1 MKNYFKKIWTFKYCL
16 TFVSFRKSMK
26 KWYSQLYDI
35 NQDLVSGYKIR
46 VNNHTELMETLK
58 EVNQIIQ
65 KAGRLR
71 GMLCYFI
78 LFRQTWFKSSFF
90 SFIMNFYPFVYAAGK
105 SKSKVITECRNAIKS
120 NNINLLVKIIK
131 TGDVS

>member
-1 MKNYFKKIWTFKYCL
+1 
-16 TFVSFRKSMK
+16 MK

-71 GMLCYFI
+71 GMYNILCLFI
-78 LFRQTWFKSSFF
+78 HHSCF
-90 SFIMNFYPFVYAAGK
+90 
-105 SKSKVITECRNAIKS
+105 SKVY
-120 NNINLLVKIIK
+120 VKVLKELGFFYVFLSHFK
-131 TGDVS
+131 TL

>member
-1 MKNYFKKIWTFKYCL
+1 
-16 TFVSFRKSMK
+16 MK

-71 GMLCYFI
+71 GMYNILCLFI
-78 LFRQTWFKSSFF
+78 HHSCFFRVHIKFPKKWGYFF
-90 SFIMNFYPFVYAAGK
+90 SVFLPHIY
-105 SKSKVITECRNAIKS
+105 I
-120 NNINLLVKIIK
+120 
-131 TGDVS
+131 

>member
-1 MKNYFKKIWTFKYCL
+1 
-16 TFVSFRKSMK
+16 MK

-71 GMLCYFI
+71 GMF
-78 LFRQTWFKSSFF
+78 FTSFF
-90 SFIMNFYPFVYAAGK
+90 SDK
-105 SKSKVITECRNAIKS
+105 LDLKVLSMI
-120 NNINLLVKIIK
+120 L
-131 TGDVS
+131 